1 MVAAVV
7 VVVVVVAAPAPH
19 GLPLPSHVQ
28 DVLLQFFTT
37 ARLHVRYALV
47 LWGLPQAEAIS
58 SEQTLGL
65 HGRVAVATETMVPTP
80 RTAIARMPTAL
91 LPVI

>member
-7 VVVVVVAAPAPH
+7 VLVVVPAPQ
-19 GLPLPSHVQ
+19 GVPLPSHVQ
-28 DVLLQFFTT
+28 DVVLQFFRT

-47 LWGLPQAEAIS
+47 FWGLPQAAAIS

-65 HGRVAVATETMVPTP
+65 HGRVAVATETMVATA

>member
-1 MVAAVV
+1 VVAAVV
-7 VVVVVVAAPAPH
+7 VVVVVVAAPAPQ
-19 GLPLPSHVQ
+19 GVPLPSHVQ
-28 DVLLQFFTT
+28 SVVLQFFRT
-37 ARLHVRYALV
+37 ARLHVRKAR
-47 LWGLPQAEAIS
+47 PERPEHAAATS
-58 SEQTLGL
+58 SEQAVRP